1 MTEFDGIVPALQQAL
16 RKRDYTALTPVQRD
30 VLAPELADA
39 DILVSAQTGSG
50 KTVAFGLTLA
60 PNLLGAA
67 DRFDCELARELLL
80 QSVSG
85 YVPNNGVE
93 DLVWRAERAPAA
105 EPSKAVVTD
114 LSSRRSGSTGT

>member
-1 MTEFDGIVPALQQAL
+1 MPWSSVHNYLDQ
-16 RKRDYTALTPVQRD
+16 
-30 VLAPELADA
+30 
-39 DILVSAQTGSG
+39 
-50 KTVAFGLTLA
+50 
-60 PNLLGAA
+60 LLGAA